1 MRWNGFYQEKQ
12 SYTAYTDSLIIDP
25 WLKDKKTLFSQYYLL
40 KDH

>member
-1 MRWNGFYQEKQ
+1 MEFYHEKQ

-25 WLKDKKTLFSQYYLL
+25 SLIKDKKTLFSQYYLL